1 MSELALRPTPPPARG
16 VQHLLTMTARSLRL
30 SARTVDA
37 LLTALLLPVLVML
50 LFVYLFGGAIE
61 TGTDYVTYVVPGV
74 IIMCAGFGAA
84 HTAVTVTTDLS
95 SGVVDRFRALDVG
108 GAAVLGGHVVAS
120 TARNLVSTGLV
131 VGVAVAIGFRPQAG
145 PLEWVAVL
153 GVLAAFLVALSWLAA
168 TVGLLASTPEA
179 AGGFTFLLIF
189 LPYPSSAFVPVA
201 TMPSW
206 IHGFAA
212 HQPVTPVIETVRA
225 LLLDLPLGA
234 SPWRAL
240 AWCLAIGLA
249 SVLASAALFRRRTS

>member
-1 MSELALRPTPPPARG
+1 
-16 VQHLLTMTARSLRL
+16 
-30 SARTVDA
+30 TVDA

-131 VGVAVAIGFRPQAG
+131 VGVA
-145 PLEWVAVL
+145 
-153 GVLAAFLVALSWLAA
+153 
-168 TVGLLASTPEA
+168 
-179 AGGFTFLLIF
+179 
-189 LPYPSSAFVPVA
+189 
-201 TMPSW
+201 
-206 IHGFAA
+206 
-212 HQPVTPVIETVRA
+212 
-225 LLLDLPLGA
+225 
-234 SPWRAL
+234 
-240 AWCLAIGLA
+240 
-249 SVLASAALFRRRTS
+249 